1 MRGPTSSF
9 HTHTHTRYLNKAE
22 MAGNLEEMA
31 VPDLA
36 KLGSKAKAAFTRAVN
51 DLDQKLTNFSQCL
64 TSPRFEEDARQSILT
79 LRERYERS
87 VSIYE
92 EIQSKVGEAV
102 WDGTYKPKMD
112 EVETKKKEAE
122 TKQAKIFADAI
133 KAAEDHEMRLN
144 ESFLAPRAG
153 ADAAAASAS
162 GGKWKLESSFAP
174 KKELT
179 VDMTMQEVGIWRQSW
194 EAYRDVSRLHLAPF
208 PVQRAAFLQ
217 CVSVDLQTK
226 LDFSHTHDIDA
237 CIDMIMSDFKRRNPR
252 MVLRHQWLKI
262 KQRKDEGWA
271 DFQAREKTMR
281 RHADVHDMTPQQLVA
296 HVLMAACSNEE
307 LLKKLL
313 EIKEAELTEAKIKE
327 VAEKFEIMVSTAS
340 GLSQKEQRAHQ
351 VKTKTKDKDM
361 SKVTCWVCRQP
372 GHFSTDCKIPKKSL
386 SCCWCQTKGFHNS
399 NDFCKNKQA
408 EKEKAG
414 KVEKETDKGEQGKA
428 DKVRARDKS
437 PAGNGDDGD
446 VHQVLASDADASDDD
461 EQSFFAKQCTAEE
474 CEEHFCSTDLKMAPT
489 PTVDIKLANGPCL
502 RNAAT
507 SEACPDTGA
516 SCNIISEKEARRMR
530 LKWKQSRVTLR
541 NASGAKMRVSGEAT
555 VYAALR
561 NGKTKHIRVIVSP
574 DLDDTMLIGW
584 QTQQVLGM
592 LPKSWPQVMP
602 SERCKKVSHKN
613 EGDFPVDKKY
623 PKVRALLEEFED
635 VFHDALDEEDRLC
648 EGMLDLKLKPGVEPF
663 QTNRVQRVNFHEMA
677 GCMKALDEHI
687 KGGLLVEHD
696 DEKHGPLE
704 WLFYGQ
710 FVEKT
715 NKEGSYRIV
724 GDFAELNSRIIKDVY
739 HFPTPD
745 DLWRK
750 VKEESELYFVCD
762 ATSSYNQIRNSES
775 TMKMMAVALPT
786 PDGTKYFHFTT
797 AGMGC
802 SNSGPAWCRASDKV
816 LEKVDCEK
824 GVDDCLVMGKSE
836 DEMLPRL
843 RLFLEAAREGNMK
856 FSRKKIQMGSTV
868 EFCGYLITKD
878 GMKPSPRKVAAVL
891 AYPEPLDESS
901 MKTFLGMT
909 VQFSKFFPDLSHVCK
924 PLRERLKKEIVYEF
938 GPVERKHF
946 NLIKEAMSAKMNL
959 VSYSPERFTRI
970 YHDSCDTGLAYMLCQ
985 RHDEEE
991 CWCKLDDSKCF
1002 CRFRVLWCNSRA
1014 LKPSFKGL
1022 PALYLEAIGHH
1033 WSITDAQ
1040 YYLKGA
1046 RDKFEAVTDH
1056 FALVGLTKKPLADL
1070 PPKLKELFME
1080 LRGYNYFTSHIAGA
1094 RNLVSDALSR
1104 AVHWSPKQEQGEE
1117 EETSGIEVAFARQV
1131 TTNKQG
1137 FLWKDPLMAEM
1148 IQQAARDPDY
1158 LKLAELVKTRKDKN
1172 FVKNKL
1178 PSDHPARAYLNV
1190 WDRLGYEED
1199 PETKTTLVLLDTT
1212 RLCVPRGTDG
1222 SGVCDGHLRKRIVK
1236 LLHVPHMGEVKAG
1249 KAAEK
1254 RYFWPSMWNQVT
1266 QECRDCDTCVLNQQ
1280 SQPAEPPTV
1289 EEDLAEWPMQKMSA
1303 DLMHFGGDTWLVM
1316 VDWFSNFTFAK
1327 KLGRVGGTDKVIKK
1341 MKKIFLTFGFVQNLK
1356 TDNGPEFRGR
1366 FQEWARKA
1374 GIVTTYSSAYNSSGN
1389 GRCEKAVKDIKRL
1402 LQKVKDEG
1410 GDWPL
1415 ALSEWRNC
1423 PTASGPSPAQ
1433 LFYSRQ
1439 VRSCVLPELY
1449 QETEVTNMM
1458 LDRRIQERERRFS
1471 RVTRHAAPVF
1481 RRDEEVWLQDRE
1493 SGKWDIEAWIRGA
1506 RPHMKSY
1513 IVETS
1518 TGGLYLRNRK
1528 FIRKR
1533 VTKEEEQEEK
1543 EEEELLG
1550 NEGRQ
1555 ELGTQQRERAEPLPA
1570 RSYAAV
1576 VAGTTHAGPVTRSRA
1591 RKNAV

>member
-1 MRGPTSSF
+1 M
-9 HTHTHTRYLNKAE
+9 
-22 MAGNLEEMA
+22 EEMA
-31 VPDLA
+31 VPELA
-36 KLGSKAKAAFTRAVN
+36 KLGSKAKAAFTRAVT
-51 DLDQKLTNFSQCL
+51 DLDQKLANFSQCL

-92 EIQSKVGEAV
+92 EIQSKVGEGV
-102 WDGTYKPKMD
+102 WNGTYKPKMD
-112 EVETKKKEAE
+112 EVESKKGEAE

-133 KAAEDHEMRLN
+133 KAAAEHEARLN
-144 ESFLAPRAG
+144 ESFMAPRAG
-153 ADAAAASAS
+153 GEAAAASAA
-162 GGKWKLESSFAP
+162 GKWKLESSFAP

-208 PVQRAAFLQ
+208 PVQKAAFLQ

-262 KQRKDEGWA
+262 KQKKDECWA

-281 RHADVHDMTPQQLVA
+281 RHADVHDMSPDQLVA
-296 HVLMAACSNEE
+296 HVLMAACSNDE

-313 EIKEAELTEAKIKE
+313 EIDEADLTEAKIKE
-327 VAEKFEIMVSTAS
+327 VAERFEIMVSTAT
-340 GLSQKEQRAHQ
+340 GLAHKDNKANQ
-351 VKTKTKDKDM
+351 VKVKNKEKDL
-361 SKVTCWVCRQP
+361 SKVTCWICRQQ
-372 GHFSTDCKIPKKSL
+372 GHFSTDCKIPKQSL
-386 SCCWCQTKGFHNS
+386 SCCYCQTKGLHNS
-399 NDFCKNKQA
+399 SEYCKNKQA
-408 EKEKAG
+408 EKQKAETKPKEKS
-414 KVEKETDKGEQGKA
+414 EHGKA
-428 DKVRARDKS
+428 DKVSARDKS
-437 PAGNGDDGD
+437 PAGHGEM
-446 VHQVLASDADASDDD
+446 ADAQQVRVSEGEFSDDD
-461 EQSFFAKQCTAEE
+461 EQSHFAKQCTAEE
-474 CEEHFCSTDLKMAPT
+474 CEEHCCSTVQKMAPT
-489 PTVDIKLANGPCL
+489 PTVNIKIANGPYL
-502 RNAAT
+502 RDAAT
-507 SEACPDTGA
+507 CESCPDTGA
-516 SCNIISEKEARRMR
+516 SCNIISEREARRMR
-530 LKWKQSRVTLR
+530 LKWERSRVTLK
-541 NASGAKMRVSGEAT
+541 NASGVKMKVSGEAK
-555 VYAALR
+555 VYAALP

-574 DLDDTMLIGW
+574 DLEDTMLIGW

-592 LPKSWPQVMP
+592 LPKSWPQVMD
-602 SERCKKVSHKN
+602 SERCRKVSQEH
-613 EGDFPVDKKY
+613 EGDFPVDDKY
-623 PKVRALLEEFED
+623 PKVRALLEEFDD
-635 VFHDALDEEDRLC
+635 VFHDALGEEDRLC

-696 DEKHGPLE
+696 DEKHGELE

-710 FVEKT
+710 FVEKA
-715 NKEGSYRIV
+715 NKPGSYRIV

-750 VKEESELYFVCD
+750 VKSESKLFFVCD

-786 PDGTKYFHFTT
+786 QDGTKYFHFTT

-824 GVDDCLVMGKSE
+824 GVDDCLVQGTDE
-836 DEMLPRL
+836 DDMLPRL
-843 RLFLEAAREGNMK
+843 RSFLEAARKGNMK
-856 FSRKKIQMGSTV
+856 FSRKKIQMGREV
-868 EFCGYLITKD
+868 EFCGYMITEA
-878 GMKPSPRKVAAVL
+878 GMKPSPRKVAAIQ

-909 VQFSKFFPDLSHVCK
+909 NQFSKFFPDLSHVCK

-985 RHDEEE
+985 KHDEEE

-1022 PALYLEAIGHH
+1022 PALYLEAVGHH

-1040 YYLKGA
+1040 YYLKGT

-1080 LRGYNYFTSHIAGA
+1080 LRGYNYFTTHIAGA

-1104 AVHWSPKQEQGEE
+1104 SVHWSPKPEQREE
-1117 EETSGIEVAFARQV
+1117 EEVAGIEESFARQV
-1131 TTNKQG
+1131 TTDKHS
-1137 FLWKDPLMAEM
+1137 FLWKDPLMEEL
-1148 IQQAARDPDY
+1148 IQQASVDPDY
-1158 LKLAELVKTRKDKN
+1158 LKLAELVKMKKDKM

-1178 PSDHPARAYLNV
+1178 PSDHPARAYLSV

-1199 PETKTTLVLLDTT
+1199 PETKTTLVILDTT

-1222 SGVCDGHLRKRIVK
+1222 QLRKKIVR

-1254 RYFWPSMWNQVT
+1254 RYHWPSMWNQVT
-1266 QECRDCDTCVLNQQ
+1266 QECRDCDICVSNQQ
-1280 SQPAEPPTV
+1280 GQPDEPPPV
-1289 EEDLAEWPMQKMSA
+1289 AEDLAEYPMQKMSA
-1303 DLMHFGGDTWLVM
+1303 DLMHFGGNTWLIL

-1327 KLGRVGGTDKVIKK
+1327 KLGRVGGTDKVIEK
-1341 MKKIFLTFGFVQNLK
+1341 MKKIFLTFGFVQYLK
-1356 TDNGPEFRGR
+1356 TDDGPEFRGR
-1366 FQEWARKA
+1366 FQDWARKA
-1374 GIVTTYSSAYNSSGN
+1374 GIVTTNSSAYNSRGN

-1410 GDWPL
+1410 GDWAL

-1423 PTASGPSPAQ
+1423 PTVSGPSPAQ

-1439 VRSCVLPELY
+1439 VRSCVLPELI
-1449 QETEVTNMM
+1449 QETEVTNNM
-1458 LDRRIQERERRFS
+1458 LDRRLREREDRFN

-1481 RRDEEVWLQDRE
+1481 QRDEEVWLQDRDT
-1493 SGKWDIEAWIRGA
+1493 GKWDIKAWIRGA

-1518 TGGLYLRNRK
+1518 SGGLYLRNRK
-1528 FIRKR
+1528 FIRGR
-1533 VTKEEEQEEK
+1533 RNHN
-1543 EEEELLG
+1543 EEEEEKKEEKGELF
-1550 NEGRQ
+1550 NEGEQ
-1555 ELGTQQRERAEPLPA
+1555 GLMGQQRERAAP

-1576 VAGTTHAGPVTRSRA
+1576 VAGTQAAPAGPVTRSRA
-1591 RKNAV
+1591 RKDAV

>member
-1 MRGPTSSF
+1 
-9 HTHTHTRYLNKAE
+9 
-22 MAGNLEEMA
+22 MAGNLEEKT
-31 VPDLA
+31 VQELA

-51 DLDQKLTNFSQCL
+51 DVDQKLSNFSQCL

-87 VSIYE
+87 VTIYE
-92 EIQSKVGEAV
+92 EIQFKVGEAV
-102 WDGTYKPKMD
+102 WDNTYKAKLD
-112 EVETKKKEAE
+112 EVEAKKGEAE
-122 TKQAKIFADAI
+122 TKQAKIFAEAM
-133 KAAEDHEMRLN
+133 KAAQENEARLN

-153 ADAAAASAS
+153 GESAAAA
-162 GGKWKLESSFAP
+162 GKWKLESSFAP

-179 VDMTMQEVGIWRQSW
+179 VDMTMQEVGIWKQSW

-208 PVQRAAFLQ
+208 PVQKAAFLQ
-217 CVSVDLQTK
+217 CVSLDMQTK

-237 CIDMIMSDFKRRNPR
+237 CIDMIVSDFKRRNPR

-262 KQRKDEGWA
+262 KQQKDECWV

-281 RHADVHDMTPQQLVA
+281 RHADVHDMTPEQLVA
-296 HVLMAACSNEE
+296 HVLMAACSNDE

-313 EIKEAELTEAKIKE
+313 EIDEVDLTEAKIKE
-327 VAEKFEIMVSTAS
+327 VAEKFEIMVSTAT
-340 GLSQKEQRAHQ
+340 GLAHKDNKVNQVRLKNKE
-351 VKTKTKDKDM
+351 KDL
-361 SKVTCWVCRQP
+361 SKVTCWVCRQQ

-386 SCCWCQTKGFHNS
+386 SCCYCKTKGLHNS
-399 NDFCKNKQA
+399 SEYCKNKQA

-414 KVEKETDKGEQGKA
+414 KDKAEHGKA
-428 DKVRARDKS
+428 EKVSGRDKS
-437 PAGNGDDGD
+437 PAGDGDDGD
-446 VHQVLASDADASDDD
+446 AQQVLASDADTSDDD
-461 EQSFFAKQCTAEE
+461 EQTYFAKQCTADD
-474 CEEHFCSTDLKMAPT
+474 CEEHFCSTVQKMAPT
-489 PTVDIKLANGPCL
+489 PTVNIKFANGPYL

-507 SEACPDTGA
+507 CEACPDTGA
-516 SCNIISEKEARRMR
+516 SCNIISEREAKRMR
-530 LKWKQSRVTLR
+530 IKWQRSRVTLR
-541 NASGAKMRVSGEAT
+541 NASGVKMKVSGEAK
-555 VYAALR
+555 VYAALS
-561 NGKTKHIRVIVSP
+561 NGKTRHIRVIVSP
-574 DLDDTMLIGW
+574 DLEDTMLLGW
-584 QTQQVLGM
+584 QTQQILGM
-592 LPKSWPQVMP
+592 LPKSWPQVME
-602 SERCKKVSHKN
+602 SERCNKVSHGK
-613 EGDFPVDKKY
+613 EGDFPVDEKY
-623 PKVRALLEEFED
+623 PKVRALLEEFGD
-635 VFHDALDEEDRLC
+635 VFHDALEEDDRLC
-648 EGMLDLKLKPGVEPF
+648 DGILDLKLKPGVEPF

-677 GCMKALDEHI
+677 GCMKALNEHI
-687 KGGLLVEHD
+687 QGGLLVEHD
-696 DEKHGPLE
+696 DEKHGELE

-710 FVEKT
+710 YVEKT
-715 NKEGSYRIV
+715 NKPGSYRIV
-724 GDFAELNSRIIKDVY
+724 GDFAELNSRIVKDVY
-739 HFPTPD
+739 WFPTPD

-750 VKEESELYFVCD
+750 VKSESKLFFVCD

-786 PDGTKYFHFTT
+786 QDGTKYFHFTT

-816 LEKVDCEK
+816 LEEVDCEK
-824 GVDDCLVMGKSE
+824 GVDDCLVQGKDE

-843 RLFLEAAREGNMK
+843 RLFLEAARRGNMK
-856 FSRKKIQMGSTV
+856 FSRKKIQLGTEV
-868 EFCGYLITKD
+868 EFCGYMITKT
-878 GMKPSPRKVAAVL
+878 GMKPSPRKVAAIQ

-909 VQFSKFFPDLSHVCK
+909 NQFSKFFPDLSHVCK

-985 RHDEEE
+985 KHDEEE

-1046 RDKFEAVTDH
+1046 REKFEAVTDH

-1104 AVHWSPKQEQGEE
+1104 SVNWSPKPEQCEE
-1117 EETSGIEVAFARQV
+1117 EEEAGIEETFARQV
-1131 TTNKQG
+1131 TTNKHS
-1137 FLWKDPLMAEM
+1137 FLWKDPLMEEM
-1148 IQQAARDPDY
+1148 IQQAAVDPDY
-1158 LKLAELVKTRKDKN
+1158 LKLAELVKMRKDKM

-1178 PSDHPARAYLNV
+1178 PSDHPARAYLSV

-1199 PETKTTLVLLDTT
+1199 PETKTTLVILDTT

-1222 SGVCDGHLRKRIVK
+1222 QLRKKIVK

-1254 RYFWPSMWNQVT
+1254 RYHWPSMWNQVS
-1266 QECRDCDTCVLNQQ
+1266 QECRDCDICVRNQQ
-1280 SQPAEPPTV
+1280 SQPNEPPPV
-1289 EEDLAEWPMQKMSA
+1289 AEDLAEYPMQKMSA
-1303 DLMHFGGDTWLVM
+1303 DLMHFGGNTWLVM

-1327 KLGRVGGTDKVIKK
+1327 KLGRVGGTDKVIEK
-1341 MKKIFLTFGFVQNLK
+1341 MKKIFLTFGFVQYLK
-1356 TDNGPEFRGR
+1356 TDDGPEFRGR
-1366 FQEWARKA
+1366 FQDWARRA
-1374 GIVTTYSSAYNSSGN
+1374 GIVTTNSSAYNSRGN

-1402 LQKVKDEG
+1402 LQKVKEER
-1410 GDWPL
+1410 GDWAL

-1439 VRSCVLPELY
+1439 VRSCVLPELI
-1449 QETEVTNMM
+1449 QETEVTNNM
-1458 LDRRIQERERRFS
+1458 LDRRIRERESRFT
-1471 RVTRHAAPVF
+1471 RVTRHSAPAF
-1481 RRDEEVWLQDRE
+1481 KRDDEVWLQDRDT
-1493 SGKWDIEAWIRGA
+1493 GKWDIKAWIRGA

-1513 IVETS
+1513 IVETTS
-1518 TGGLYLRNRK
+1518 GGLYLRNRK
-1528 FIRKR
+1528 FIKERR
-1533 VTKEEEQEEK
+1533 NYNEEEVEEK
-1543 EEEELLG
+1543 EEKEALF
-1550 NEGRQ
+1550 NEGEQ
-1555 ELGTQQRERAEPLPA
+1555 GLLDQQRERAEPALTP

-1576 VAGTTHAGPVTRSRA
+1576 VAGSSRIQPGPVTRSRA
-1591 RKNAV
+1591 KLQDAV